1 MTDKVLESRVILLER
16 KFDELFGQLRKT
28 DENVMENAVLIS
40 KLTDLSAR
48 AYEELKQNKQDK
60 EEQV

>member
-40 KLTDLSAR
+40 RLTDLSAR
-48 AYEELKQNKQDK
+48 ACKELKQNKQDK
-60 EEQV
+60 EEG

>member
-60 EEQV
+60 EE